1 MERELSLHIPATAQ
15 AAVARAMRAQKARQI
30 TLRALYFDTPS
41 RALAQAGIALRVR
54 REGRR
59 WVQTLKARGNDPLS
73 RIEIN
78 HPRPQ
83 ATLDLSLYDE
93 GPLAGFF
100 AQLGEPLNLR
110 YETRVTRRVL
120 LAKLKDAAI
129 EIAHDNGAIHS
140 QGWTLPISEIEF
152 ELVSGN
158 MDAVFEVGG
167 EWLARHGLV
176 LETRSKAERGDRLAA
191 LPPHPPEPG
200 PPEKPH
206 TPPASLFP
214 ARRAARVSLAPGMT
228 AAQGYAACASDCL
241 LQMAANAAL
250 LAGVDAA
257 GAGDDSQAVYTHQLR
272 VGIRR
277 LRSCWK
283 LFQGLVPAV
292 EPDIAQ
298 ALKAYFSMLGEARNQ
313 DVIRLHIEPRLR
325 QAGMPEAAAPAW
337 PDHRPSMASMRD
349 VAGGVE
355 FQSLLLALLQHLV
368 RVADTGRN
376 PRSKGRKRGASKAPA
391 PPELTALLQQRLDY
405 WWGRILKRGRRFN
418 ELSVDQQHN
427 VRKQVKLMRYSLDF
441 SSSLL
446 PGRETKALGAALNH
460 IQDVLGDL
468 NDYYVAEEHYRSL
481 AGASSAAWF
490 AVGWLRAMQSK
501 QIDLAQGVFERLH
514 TARRKRKKK
523 AARQAS

>member
-200 PPEKPH
+200 PPEEPH

-228 AAQGYAACASDCL
+228 AAQGYAACAGDCL

-298 ALKAYFSMLGEARNQ
+298 ALKAYFSMLGKARNQ

>member
-59 WVQTLKARGNDPLS
+59 WVQTLKARGNDPLT

-83 ATLDLSLYDE
+83 ATLDLSLYDQ

-100 AQLGEPLNLR
+100 AQLGEPLSLR

-120 LAKLKDAAI
+120 LAKLKDAVI

-140 QGWTLPISEIEF
+140 QGWALPISEVEF

-191 LPPHPPEPG
+191 LPPHPPEPESPQG
-200 PPEKPH
+200 PH
-206 TPPASLFP
+206 TPPTSLFP
-214 ARRAARVSLAPGMT
+214 ARRAARVSLAPDMT
-228 AAQGYAACASDCL
+228 AAQGYAACAGDCL

-257 GAGDDSQAVYTHQLR
+257 GSGDDTQAVYTHQLR

-283 LFQGLVPAV
+283 LFEGIVPAV

-325 QAGMPEAAAPAW
+325 QAGMPETAAPAW
-337 PDHRPSMASMRD
+337 PDRPPMASMRD
-349 VAGGVE
+349 AAGGVE
-355 FQSLLLALLQHLV
+355 FQSLLLALLRHLV
-368 RVADTGRN
+368 RVADTGQDSR
-376 PRSKGRKRGASKAPA
+376 PKRRKRGTSKAPA
-391 PPELTALLQQRLDY
+391 APELAVLLQQRLDY
-405 WWGRILKRGRRFN
+405 WWERILKRGRRFN
-418 ELSVDQQHN
+418 ALSVDQQHN

-446 PGRETKALGAALNH
+446 PGREAKALGAALNH

-468 NDYYVAEEHYRSL
+468 NDCYVAEEHYRSL
-481 AGASSAAWF
+481 AGASSASWF

-501 QIDLAQGVFERLH
+501 QIDLAQAVFEQLH

-523 AARQAS
+523 AARRAS